1 MTYSGAV
8 RVGGPADVH
17 ELKDLMISKVAVGS
31 MNNNAYLLRCR
42 DTGEQLLIDA
52 AAEPHTLLSLIG
64 TDSVASVVTTHRH
77 GDHWAALAEVVAA
90 TGARTFAGRY
100 DAEGIP
106 VPTDTLVADGDT
118 VRVGRVELTAR
129 HIVGHTP
136 GSIVLVYDDP
146 HGHPHVFT
154 GDCLFPGG
162 VGNTFGDAAAFV
174 SLLDDVEQKVFGQL
188 PDESWVYPGHGDDTT
203 LGDERPHLAE
213 WRERGW

>member
-8 RVGGPADVH
+8 KVGGPADVH
-17 ELKDLMISKVAVGS
+17 ELTDLMISKVAVGS

-52 AAEPHTLLSLIG
+52 AAEPHTLLTLIG
-64 TDSVASVVTTHRH
+64 DDGIASVVTTHRH
-77 GDHWAALAEVVAA
+77 GDHWQALADVVAA
-90 TGARTFAGRY
+90 TGARTYAGRY

-106 VPTDTLVADGDT
+106 VPTDVLLEDGDT

-129 HIVGHTP
+129 HLVGHTP
-136 GSIVLVYDDP
+136 GSIALVYDDP

-162 VGNTFGDAAAFV
+162 VGNTRKDPKAFE
-174 SLLDDVEQKVFGQL
+174 SLLNDVEEKLFGQL
-188 PDESWVYPGHGDDTT
+188 PDETWVYPGHGNDTT
-203 LGDERPHLAE
+203 LGNERPHLAE

>member
-8 RVGGPADVH
+8 KVGGPADVH
-17 ELKDLMISKVAVGS
+17 ELSDLMISKVAVGG

-42 DTGEQLLIDA
+42 ATDEQLLIDA
-52 AAEPHTLLSLIG
+52 AAEPQTLLNLIG
-64 TDSVASVVTTHRH
+64 DGGIASVVTTHRH
-77 GDHWAALAEVVAA
+77 GDHWGALAEVVEA
-90 TGARTFAGRY
+90 TGARTYAGAH

-106 VPTDTLVADGDT
+106 VPTDVLVADGDT
-118 VRVGRVELTAR
+118 ITVGRVTLTAR
-129 HIVGHTP
+129 HLVGHTP

-162 VGNTFGDAAAFV
+162 VGNTWGDPKAFV
-174 SLLDDVEQKVFGQL
+174 QLVDDVEEKIFGAL
-188 PDESWVYPGHGDDTT
+188 PDEAWVYPGHGGDTT
-203 LGDERPHLAE
+203 LGNERPHLAE